1 MLKID
6 GKYGDV
12 YLTDIVIAKLVGS
25 VATSCFGVVGMAT
38 RNATDSFTSLLK
50 WENMEKGVEI
60 QYSDNTLK
68 IGLHIIMT
76 YGVNIPAISDSI
88 KSKVVYSVGEFT
100 GIKVGEV
107 KIFVDSLKM

>member
-1 MLKID
+1 
-6 GKYGDV
+6 
-12 YLTDIVIAKLVGS
+12 
-25 VATSCFGVVGMAT
+25 MAT

-50 WENMEKGVEI
+50 WDNMEKGVEI
-60 QYSDNTLK
+60 QYSDNTLN

-88 KSKVVYSVGEFT
+88 KSKVVYSVEEFT
-100 GIKVGEV
+100 GIKVNEV